1 MLQVNLCQ
9 KLLFLQNMGRTCC
22 VHKLFWMLKS
32 ISVHNMF
39 WACNSMNNMS
49 SYCGLVDAKIRA
61 SDKDL
66 PLSLCSFCLS
76 KVTIKLFYRSQGQG
90 YYLNYCN
97 LNVLTSVEWPIFQG
111 VIASI
116 IRSHDGRIGCMWHF
130 LSKSCNVQGRR
141 KVWKSGVPVLF
152 GGHNLPLPLGWDS
165 LISP

>member
-1 MLQVNLCQ
+1 MYLQVNLCQ

-22 VHKLFWMLKS
+22 IHKLFWMSKS
-32 ISVHNMF
+32 FSVHNMF
-39 WACNSMNNMS
+39 SPCSELGIFTYCTCNSMNNMS

-90 YYLNYCN
+90 YCLNYCN

-116 IRSHDGRIGCMWHF
+116 IRSHDGRIGCM
-130 LSKSCNVQGRR
+130 
-141 KVWKSGVPVLF
+141 
-152 GGHNLPLPLGWDS
+152 
-165 LISP
+165 